1 MSQPVQ
7 VAPDLLEVGRPL
19 LWPLYNASY
28 RQLAPQGHVIQ
39 TEGECE
45 RFRAQGYYH
54 PPERLEEVL
63 ISEAAAVDSL
73 NPIDPFTEYG
83 FLLVALERAL
93 DALARGQ
100 KDARQ
105 RLMDLVQRVR
115 LAGMSNPEA
124 CLALIHV
131 YAARPSVHEQTLF
144 YAFLCWFVGSE
155 LGYEEEALQQ
165 LVAAALSANIALMPF
180 QDRLNASRNTLS
192 EQQRAI
198 IRRHPER
205 SAEVLTAAGVADEP
219 ITTVIRQHHEEWD
232 GSGYPNGLRGKAISQ
247 PARILAMAERYVA
260 LITRRAYRDRYR
272 TDDALRYLLD
282 VARQDPNKAHYRAL
296 YNTLTIHPPGAL
308 IQLKNGETAVVAKRA
323 LGERPLEMLCVA
335 NPQGHF
341 YLDPILRR
349 DDGTHSLVEQTVVT
363 EPRPSLDL
371 ARLLR

>member
-131 YAARPSVHEQTLF
+131 
-144 YAFLCWFVGSE
+144 
-155 LGYEEEALQQ
+155 
-165 LVAAALSANIALMPF
+165 
-180 QDRLNASRNTLS
+180 
-192 EQQRAI
+192 
-198 IRRHPER
+198 
-205 SAEVLTAAGVADEP
+205 
-219 ITTVIRQHHEEWD
+219 
-232 GSGYPNGLRGKAISQ
+232 
-247 PARILAMAERYVA
+247 
-260 LITRRAYRDRYR
+260 
-272 TDDALRYLLD
+272 
-282 VARQDPNKAHYRAL
+282 
-296 YNTLTIHPPGAL
+296 
-308 IQLKNGETAVVAKRA
+308 
-323 LGERPLEMLCVA
+323 
-335 NPQGHF
+335 
-341 YLDPILRR
+341 
-349 DDGTHSLVEQTVVT
+349 
-363 EPRPSLDL
+363 
-371 ARLLR
+371 